1 MSTARSSSRSFGPG
15 FHCLTLASCRR
26 VVHWIWAP
34 EGWAFKLGV
43 LDYAGG
49 GPIEICSG
57 VTGLVYSLFLGKR
70 RGFGTSILSFKPHN
84 VSFVIQGTVLLWVG
98 WLGFN
103 GGSTFGEFRAL
114 LRVSFPTDLDPDIST
129 AANVKAGL
137 AIVNTNLAAGMGG
150 LTWMLLDFRLERK
163 WSAVGFCT
171 GAICGLVAITPAA
184 GFVSPGPS
192 IFIGV
197 AASACSNLLT
207 TLKGFFVSLRR
218 SFIQPL

>member
-1 MSTARSSSRSFGPG
+1 MS
-15 FHCLTLASCRR
+15 CASHSPSAGKPYLISLGYR

-98 WLGFN
+98 WIGFN
-103 GGSTFGEFRAL
+103 GGSTFGELSVAEL
-114 LRVSFPTDLDPDIST
+114 CLP
-129 AANVKAGL
+129 
-137 AIVNTNLAAGMGG
+137 NL
-150 LTWMLLDFRLERK
+150 
-163 WSAVGFCT
+163 
-171 GAICGLVAITPAA
+171 
-184 GFVSPGPS
+184 
-192 IFIGV
+192 
-197 AASACSNLLT
+197 
-207 TLKGFFVSLRR
+207 
-218 SFIQPL
+218 

>member
-1 MSTARSSSRSFGPG
+1 M
-15 FHCLTLASCRR
+15 
-26 VVHWIWAP
+26 
-34 EGWAFKLGV
+34 
-43 LDYAGG
+43 
-49 GPIEICSG
+49 
-57 VTGLVYSLFLGKR
+57 TGLVYSLFLGKR

-98 WLGFN
+98 WIGFN
-103 GGSTFGEFRAL
+103 GGSTFGSWRPLAPHL
-114 LRVSFPTDLDPDIST
+114 GHGADINIVLPT

-184 GFVSPGPS
+184 GFVSPGPA

-197 AASACSNLLT
+197 VASATSNLLT
-207 TLKGFFVSLRR
+207 TLKGFFVSSAWAFELAGERAANHAFSCR
-218 SFIQPL
+218 APQAFDDAMDIYAVRFSAGSLPTFAPSPNLGADPPHFPSS

>member
-1 MSTARSSSRSFGPG
+1 V
-15 FHCLTLASCRR
+15 LASKLLEDCRSGR
-26 VVHWIWAP
+26 EGAP
-34 EGWAFKLGV
+34 S
-43 LDYAGG
+43 
-49 GPIEICSG
+49 IELTESFSARIL
-57 VTGLVYSLFLGKR
+57 TGKR

-103 GGSTFGEFRAL
+103 GGSTFGS
-114 LRVSFPTDLDPDIST
+114 SFFPSCSSTSLPLTSSLHFST

-150 LTWMLLDFRLERK
+150 LSWMLLDFRLERK

-184 GFVSPGPS
+184 GFVGPGPS

-197 AASACSNLLT
+197 VAAGVSNLLT
-207 TLKGFFVSLRR
+207 TLKGFFVSFRT
-218 SFIQPL
+218 SEGVV